1 MDTCCEIAPPLELE
15 SEPQIRPELKPE
27 TQARR
32 ENALLRRQQ
41 LQVEDL
47 QNQIR
52 ELHSGFVCC
61 LNQLLDLR
69 DLNTGLHST
78 RLAEWG
84 LLVAR
89 SLGVS
94 ERDMYGLEMGALLH
108 DIGKIGVPDS
118 ILNKPGRLTDEE
130 YEVVKRHPE
139 FGWTAIRKLKGLE
152 QSGLYILHHHE
163 NFDGTGYPAK
173 LKGHETP
180 IGARIVSVIDAFDA
194 MVSARPYRKGMP
206 IPEALRRLH
215 EVAGK
220 QYDPA
225 VVNSF
230 TEFAQNEMPSVIEA
244 VGASEDIIA

>member
-1 MDTCCEIAPPLELE
+1 METCCEPAPAIELE
-15 SEPQIRPELKPE
+15 PKPELKAE
-27 TQARR
+27 NQTRR
-32 ENALLRRQQ
+32 EDSILRRQQ

-94 ERDMYGLEMGALLH
+94 ERDMYELEMGALLH
-108 DIGKIGVPDS
+108 DIGKVGVPDN
-118 ILNKPGRLTDEE
+118 ILNKPGKLTPEE

-139 FGWTAIRKLKGLE
+139 FGWTVIRKLRGLE
-152 QSGLYILHHHE
+152 QSSLYVLHHHE

-206 IPEALRRLH
+206 IPEALKRLH
-215 EVAGK
+215 DVAGK
-220 QYDPA
+220 QFDPA

-230 TEFAQNEMPSVIEA
+230 TEFAQSEMASVIEA
-244 VGASEDIIA
+244 VGASESMVF

>member
-1 MDTCCEIAPPLELE
+1 METCCERPPAIELE
-15 SEPQIRPELKPE
+15 SKPELKAE
-27 TQARR
+27 NQTRR
-32 ENALLRRQQ
+32 EDSILRRQQ

-94 ERDMYGLEMGALLH
+94 ESDMYGLEMGALLH
-108 DIGKIGVPDS
+108 DIGKVGVPDS
-118 ILNKPGRLTDEE
+118 ILNKPGKLTPEE

-139 FGWTAIRKLKGLE
+139 FGWTVIHKLRGLE
-152 QSGLYILHHHE
+152 QSSLYVLHHHE

-194 MVSARPYRKGMP
+194 MVSERPYRKGMP
-206 IPEALRRLH
+206 IPEALKRLH
-215 EVAGK
+215 DVAGK
-220 QYDPA
+220 QFDPA

-230 TEFAQNEMPSVIEA
+230 TEFAQTEMASVIEA
-244 VGASEDIIA
+244 VGTSENMLF

>member
-1 MDTCCEIAPPLELE
+1 MATCCEIAPQLELE
-15 SEPQIRPELKPE
+15 PEVQHRPELKPE
-27 TQARR
+27 TQTRR
-32 ENALLRRQQ
+32 ENALLRKSQ

-89 SLGVS
+89 NLGVP
-94 ERDMYGLEMGALLH
+94 ERDLYGLEMGALLH
-108 DIGKIGVPDS
+108 DIGKIGVPDT
-118 ILNKPGRLTDEE
+118 ILNKPSRLTNEE

-139 FGWTAIRKLKGLE
+139 FGWTVIRKLKGLE
-152 QSGLYILHHHE
+152 QSGLYVLHHHE

-194 MVSARPYRKGMP
+194 MVSDRAYRKGMP

-215 EVAGK
+215 DGAGK
-220 QYDPA
+220 QFDPA

-230 TEFAQNEMPSVIEA
+230 TEFAQNEMASVIEA
-244 VGASEDIIA
+244 VGASENIGV

>member
-1 MDTCCEIAPPLELE
+1 MDTCCETAPALELE
-15 SEPQIRPELKPE
+15 PEPKHRPELKPE
-27 TQARR
+27 NQTRR
-32 ENALLRRQQ
+32 ENALLRKQQ

-89 SLGVS
+89 NLGVS

-194 MVSARPYRKGMP
+194 MVSDRAYRKGMP
-206 IPEALRRLH
+206 IPEALKRLH
-215 EVAGK
+215 DASSK
-220 QYDPA
+220 QFDPA

-230 TEFAQNEMPSVIEA
+230 TEFAQNEMASVIEA
-244 VGASEDIIA
+244 VGASEGVGL

>member
-1 MDTCCEIAPPLELE
+1 METCCELPPAMVLEPEHTLAP
-15 SEPQIRPELKPE
+15 KK
-27 TQARR
+27 QARR
-32 ENALLRRQQ
+32 DSAILRKHE
-41 LQVEDL
+41 LEVEDL
-47 QNQIR
+47 HNQIR

-94 ERDMYGLEMGALLH
+94 ERDMYELEMGALLH
-108 DIGKIGVPDS
+108 DIGKVGVPDS
-118 ILNKPGRLTDEE
+118 ILNKPDKLTPEE

-139 FGWTAIRKLKGLE
+139 FGWTVIRKLRGLE
-152 QSGLYILHHHE
+152 QSSLYVLHHHE

-215 EVAGK
+215 EVSGK
-220 QYDPA
+220 QFDPA

-230 TEFAQNEMPSVIEA
+230 TEFAQNEMASVIEA
-244 VGASEDIIA
+244 VGASDAIVF

>member
-1 MDTCCEIAPPLELE
+1 MVTCCELSPVAVVEAELE
-15 SEPQIRPELKPE
+15 PEIQP
-27 TQARR
+27 RR
-32 ENALLRRQQ
+32 ESAMLRQEKLRNEQ
-41 LQVEDL
+41 L

-108 DIGKIGVPDS
+108 DIGKVGVPDN

-139 FGWTAIRKLKGLE
+139 FGWTVIRK
-152 QSGLYILHHHE
+152 
-163 NFDGTGYPAK
+163 
-173 LKGHETP
+173 
-180 IGARIVSVIDAFDA
+180 
-194 MVSARPYRKGMP
+194 
-206 IPEALRRLH
+206 
-215 EVAGK
+215 
-220 QYDPA
+220 
-225 VVNSF
+225 
-230 TEFAQNEMPSVIEA
+230 
-244 VGASEDIIA
+244 

>member
-1 MDTCCEIAPPLELE
+1 MATCCELPTVDETDLGIVSPLE
-15 SEPQIRPELKPE
+15 SARQIR
-27 TQARR
+27 R
-32 ENALLRRQQ
+32 EDSLLRRQQ
-41 LQVEDL
+41 LQVEGL

-108 DIGKIGVPDS
+108 DIGKVGVPDN
-118 ILNKPGRLTDEE
+118 ILNKPGKLTDEE
-130 YEVVKRHPE
+130 YEIVKRHPE
-139 FGWTAIRKLKGLE
+139 YGWTVIRKLRGLE
-152 QSGLYILHHHE
+152 QSSLYVLHHHE

-206 IPEALRRLH
+206 IPEALKRLH
-215 EVAGK
+215 EASGK
-220 QYDPA
+220 QFDPS
-225 VVNSF
+225 VVKSF
-230 TEFAQNEMPSVIEA
+230 TEFAQNEMASVIEA
-244 VGASEDIIA
+244 VGASENMVF

>member
-15 SEPQIRPELKPE
+15 SEPQFRPELKPE

-89 SLGVS
+89 S
-94 ERDMYGLEMGALLH
+94 
-108 DIGKIGVPDS
+108 
-118 ILNKPGRLTDEE
+118 
-130 YEVVKRHPE
+130 
-139 FGWTAIRKLKGLE
+139 
-152 QSGLYILHHHE
+152 Q
-163 NFDGTGYPAK
+163 
-173 LKGHETP
+173 
-180 IGARIVSVIDAFDA
+180 
-194 MVSARPYRKGMP
+194 
-206 IPEALRRLH
+206 
-215 EVAGK
+215 
-220 QYDPA
+220 
-225 VVNSF
+225 
-230 TEFAQNEMPSVIEA
+230 
-244 VGASEDIIA
+244 